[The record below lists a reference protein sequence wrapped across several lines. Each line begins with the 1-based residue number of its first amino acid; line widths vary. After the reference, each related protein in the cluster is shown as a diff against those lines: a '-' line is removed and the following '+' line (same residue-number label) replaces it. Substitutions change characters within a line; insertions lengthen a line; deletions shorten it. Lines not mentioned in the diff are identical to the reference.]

1 MKNPILFYDDICKTC
16 VFSIRFLIRIDKK
29 QKLRFSPIHS
39 NTFKQTVN
47 INQEKILPDSVILF
61 SNGILFTKSE
71 AVLEIFSILG
81 GFWKVCLILRLLPGC
96 FSDKVYD
103 LVAKNRYRLFGK
115 RESCFIPNLN
125 EKQLFLP

>member
-16 VFSIRFLIRIDKK
+16 IFSIRFLIRIDKK
-29 QKLRFSPIHS
+29 QKLRFSPINS
-39 NTFKQTVN
+39 STFRQTVN
-47 INQEKILPDSVILF
+47 INQQDILPDSVILIN
-61 SNGILFTKSE
+61 NGIIFTKSE

-81 GFWKVCLILRLLPGC
+81 GFWKLCLIFRLLPRC
-96 FSDKVYD
+96 FRDKGYD

-115 RESCFIPNLN
+115 RESCFIPNQN